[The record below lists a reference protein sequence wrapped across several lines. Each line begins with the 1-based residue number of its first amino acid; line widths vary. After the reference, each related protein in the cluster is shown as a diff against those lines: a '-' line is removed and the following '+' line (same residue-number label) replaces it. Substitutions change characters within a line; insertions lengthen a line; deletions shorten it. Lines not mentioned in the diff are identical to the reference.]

1 MPKRP
6 ATHHKWS
13 VAYFSDTWKL
23 TLLWIDIQR
32 VNALF
37 LSRQLFL
44 LLIMNP
50 FSQMSVEK
58 LQKQAKT
65 IKLVTGMLAGML
77 AVLLVMAI
85 LLSIKKGFSTLVV
98 VPFGLL
104 PIVLINVNSLKQ
116 IKKELESR
124 GEAI

>member
-1 MPKRP
+1 
-6 ATHHKWS
+6 
-13 VAYFSDTWKL
+13 
-23 TLLWIDIQR
+23 
-32 VNALF
+32 
-37 LSRQLFL
+37 
-44 LLIMNP
+44 MNP